1 MNNINIILIAA
12 MEAKDKI
19 DTSTP
24 LEEQARAAMEVT
36 KDFWMST
43 DEDIRFRG
51 AVAALL
57 QANEGNDEALDRIN
71 AEMRA
76 LNSLGAA
83 MSGVPV
89 DFNAALPPEDFKYI
103 GLRALWMEIGHRK

>member
-1 MNNINIILIAA
+1 MNMNVVLIAA
-12 MEAKDKI
+12 AEARDKI
-19 DTSTP
+19 DISTP

-36 KDFWMST
+36 KDFWMTT
-43 DEDIRFRG
+43 DEDVRFRG
-51 AVAALL
+51 TVVALL
-57 QANEGNDEALDRIN
+57 LANEDNPEATERIN

-89 DFNAALPPEDFKYI
+89 DFGAALPPEDFKYI
-103 GLRALWMEIGHRK
+103 GLRSLWMEIGHRA